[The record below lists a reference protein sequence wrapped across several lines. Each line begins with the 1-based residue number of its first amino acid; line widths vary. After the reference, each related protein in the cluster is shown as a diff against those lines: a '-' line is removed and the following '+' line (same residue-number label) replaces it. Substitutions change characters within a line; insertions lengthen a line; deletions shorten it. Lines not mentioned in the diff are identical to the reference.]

1 MKFDPRNLSL
11 KTLTFIIFGFLIL
24 LSIIHYFTISAVKSN
39 ITSELNSLAAG
50 QELGNNTYRILA
62 LVQQVGSGQDELKNN
77 LKSAIAHQDGY
88 FDVLAYGDYDRKNP
102 IAPANKEIKSVLQKN
117 RNYWIVLKANIGVLL
132 DGEIQL
138 DSVYLAEL
146 MDLVG
151 TDPESALKLINM
163 NSESYLNS
171 YKDLSNM
178 LIWQVR
184 DHQTSLK
191 SISTSFLII
200 EIVLFGGLV
209 FGLFQYLI
217 KPVLTLGANTKSV
230 SEGQLNLSDSYEYDN
245 ELGTIQNGL
254 NLLTNSLKSI
264 TNFVNTIGQG
274 NLDAAIEGTEEKEL
288 EENSLEGA
296 LISMRDQMKEVQEE
310 EMQRKWSTEGL
321 AEFVEILRSTDT
333 DVHELG
339 NKIISKLV
347 EYTKSNQGG
356 IYLYNDDDDNPI
368 LNLVALYAYHHRKYD
383 EKTIRPGEG
392 LLGQTFLEKKTT
404 YLLEFPEDY
413 ITIVS
418 GLGGANPK
426 AILIVP
432 LMVNEVIYGI
442 MELASFQEYKPYEIE
457 FVEKLGESIASTI
470 SSVKANQRT
479 KLLLEESQGLTEQ
492 MRAQEEEM
500 RQNMEELTA
509 TQEEMARTEKE
520 LFAQQSA
527 INENIGIAE
536 FDVNGRLINVNA
548 YYASELGYSI
558 DELKGM
564 AFSNISA
571 DSMPFTEII
580 NAQKFKGELDKRK
593 SSGEVKKK
601 FSRFSVIPI
610 DGESRVIELVTELQL
625 SGSMPATS
633 ASLDDLEQQLK
644 QQIEELDITQEQLD
658 RKVNYAEKVLQV
670 LGTTANIILFIENGT
685 IVETSDKALESL
697 KLSRDGLVGVKTDSI
712 FEKIDRNE
720 QTQTLTLKD
729 GTLIEVMLKRTELEH
744 NDNLYLIYW

>member
-274 NLDAAIEGTEEKEL
+274 NLDAAIE
-288 EENSLEGA
+288 
-296 LISMRDQMKEVQEE
+296 
-310 EMQRKWSTEGL
+310 
-321 AEFVEILRSTDT
+321 
-333 DVHELG
+333 
-339 NKIISKLV
+339 
-347 EYTKSNQGG
+347 
-356 IYLYNDDDDNPI
+356 
-368 LNLVALYAYHHRKYD
+368 
-383 EKTIRPGEG
+383 
-392 LLGQTFLEKKTT
+392 
-404 YLLEFPEDY
+404 
-413 ITIVS
+413 
-418 GLGGANPK
+418 
-426 AILIVP
+426 
-432 LMVNEVIYGI
+432 
-442 MELASFQEYKPYEIE
+442 
-457 FVEKLGESIASTI
+457 
-470 SSVKANQRT
+470 
-479 KLLLEESQGLTEQ
+479 
-492 MRAQEEEM
+492 
-500 RQNMEELTA
+500 
-509 TQEEMARTEKE
+509 
-520 LFAQQSA
+520 
-527 INENIGIAE
+527 
-536 FDVNGRLINVNA
+536 
-548 YYASELGYSI
+548 
-558 DELKGM
+558 
-564 AFSNISA
+564 
-571 DSMPFTEII
+571 
-580 NAQKFKGELDKRK
+580 
-593 SSGEVKKK
+593 
-601 FSRFSVIPI
+601 
-610 DGESRVIELVTELQL
+610 VT
-625 SGSMPATS
+625 
-633 ASLDDLEQQLK
+633 
-644 QQIEELDITQEQLD
+644 
-658 RKVNYAEKVLQV
+658 
-670 LGTTANIILFIENGT
+670 
-685 IVETSDKALESL
+685 
-697 KLSRDGLVGVKTDSI
+697 
-712 FEKIDRNE
+712 
-720 QTQTLTLKD
+720 
-729 GTLIEVMLKRTELEH
+729 
-744 NDNLYLIYW
+744 